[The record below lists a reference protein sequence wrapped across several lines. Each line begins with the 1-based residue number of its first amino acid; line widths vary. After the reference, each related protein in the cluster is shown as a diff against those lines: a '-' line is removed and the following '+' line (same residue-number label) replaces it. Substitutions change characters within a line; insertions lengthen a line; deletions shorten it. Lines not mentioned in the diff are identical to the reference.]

1 MFFTTLRIPAHFI
14 FLHVLVRF
22 TYPEPKFSFI
32 YIYTGAWN
40 IIQSIECLSCSM
52 RLWVL
57 SLSPQNLGM
66 VVHGFN
72 LQYGGGRSRRIRSHM
87 SFPRYIHAKIRRWQE
102 LFESLSQSK
111 NKQTTKK
118 TQQNK
123 TYLNW
128 EYMVKQ
134 NCSDWRILKHISS
147 YHSFVLL
154 YPRSLPPLRFK
165 IWLYPHWQ
173 FQ

>member
-1 MFFTTLRIPAHFI
+1 MYFIHLKWFNFVWIISYKEYLVFVSPVFFTTLYIPAH
-14 FLHVLVRF
+14 VPVKF
-22 TYPEPKFSFI
+22 TYPQPKFSFI

-40 IIQSIECLSCSM
+40 IIQSIECFSCSM

-57 SLSPQNLGM
+57 SPSPYNLGM

-87 SFPRYIHAKIRRWQE
+87 SFLRYIHAKIRRWQE

-118 TQQNK
+118 IQQNK

-128 EYMVKQ
+128 EYMAK
-134 NCSDWRILKHISS
+134 
-147 YHSFVLL
+147 
-154 YPRSLPPLRFK
+154 
-165 IWLYPHWQ
+165 
-173 FQ
+173 

>member
-1 MFFTTLRIPAHFI
+1 MYFIHLKWFKFVWIISYKEYLVFVSPVFFTTLHIPAH
-14 FLHVLVRF
+14 VPVKF

-32 YIYTGAWN
+32 YIYTGVWN
-40 IIQSIECLSCSM
+40 IIQSIECFSCSM

-57 SLSPQNLGM
+57 SPSPHNLGM
-66 VVHGFN
+66 VVHGFH

-87 SFPRYIHAKIRRWQE
+87 LFLRYIHAKIRRWQE
-102 LFESLSQSK
+102 LFESWSQSK

-128 EYMVKQ
+128 EYMVK
-134 NCSDWRILKHISS
+134 
-147 YHSFVLL
+147 
-154 YPRSLPPLRFK
+154 
-165 IWLYPHWQ
+165 
-173 FQ
+173 